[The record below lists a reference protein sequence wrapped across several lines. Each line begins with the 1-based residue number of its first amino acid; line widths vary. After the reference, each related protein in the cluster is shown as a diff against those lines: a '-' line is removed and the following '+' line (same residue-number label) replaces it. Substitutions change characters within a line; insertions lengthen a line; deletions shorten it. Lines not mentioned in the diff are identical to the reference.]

1 MLLFPAAAGLPAVKD
16 NSNVMAFSL
25 FIFNKPEDESLPLFV
40 EVIMINAYQVV
51 AVYDD
56 S

>member
-16 NSNVMAFSL
+16 NSDVMAFYL
-25 FIFNKPEDESLPLFV
+25 FIFNKLEDESLPLFV
-40 EVIMINAYQVV
+40 EVIMINADQVV

>member
-1 MLLFPAAAGLPAVKD
+1 
-16 NSNVMAFSL
+16 MAFYL
-25 FIFNKPEDESLPLFV
+25 FIFYELQDEALPLPV
-40 EVIMINAYQVV
+40 EVIMINADQVV

>member
-1 MLLFPAAAGLPAVKD
+1 MLFFLAAAGLPAVKD
-16 NSNVMAFSL
+16 NSDVMAFYL
-25 FIFNKPEDESLPLFV
+25 FIFNKLEDELLPLPV
-40 EVIMINAYQVV
+40 EVIMINTDQVV

>member
-1 MLLFPAAAGLPAVKD
+1 VLLFPAAAGFPAVKD
-16 NSNVMAFSL
+16 NSDVMAFYL
-25 FIFNKPEDESLPLFV
+25 FIFDELEDEPLPLPV
-40 EVIMINAYQVV
+40 EVIMINADQVV